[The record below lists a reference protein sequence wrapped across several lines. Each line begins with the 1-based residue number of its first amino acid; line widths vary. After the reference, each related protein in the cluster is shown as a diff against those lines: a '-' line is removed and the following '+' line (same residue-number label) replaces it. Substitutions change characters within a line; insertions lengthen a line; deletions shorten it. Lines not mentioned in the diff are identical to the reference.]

1 MQDKEISGK
10 TEQAMLDVI
19 KNLRANP
26 EKYRAVRK
34 SIREAKTDEEKVQNL
49 LRYATSDR
57 ELVALVPTGTGGT
70 EELAWT
76 TVTVTTVF
84 IPESAY

>member
-1 MQDKEISGK
+1 MPEKAISGQ
-10 TEQAMLDVI
+10 TEKAILDVI

-34 SIREAKTDEEKVQNL
+34 SIREAKSDEEKVQNL

-57 ELVALVPTGTGGT
+57 ELASLVPTSTAGV

-84 IPESAY
+84 IADSAY

>member
-1 MQDKEISGK
+1 MQEKAIGGK

-26 EKYRAVRK
+26 EKYRAVRR
-34 SIREAKTDEEKVQNL
+34 SLREAKTDEEKVKNL
-49 LRYATSDR
+49 LNYATSDR
-57 ELVALVPTGTGGT
+57 ELASLVPTSTGGV

-84 IPESAY
+84 IPDTAY